1 MQNCLF
7 VLALFLVQ
15 MSTTSAQ
22 NKTVFPETA
31 QLLTVD
37 SVSVKAN
44 DILKSGKPTMLVL
57 WNSMMRPAIAEL
69 DSLHKV
75 YPLWKEQYG
84 VEIIA
89 LAWEYP
95 KAPGNLKKFLA
106 KRSQWTFA
114 MYRDPLTDFGGAL
127 GATSMP
133 VTYFIDKEGKMVHK
147 MTGFDAAEIAKY
159 EEKLKELTGK

>member
-1 MQNCLF
+1 MQKHLF

-15 MSTTSAQ
+15 MSTMGAQ

-31 QLLTVD
+31 LLLTVD

-44 DILKSGKPTMLVL
+44 DIIKTGQLTMLVV

-75 YPLWKEQYG
+75 YPLWKEKYG
-84 VEIIA
+84 VEIIG
-89 LAWEYP
+89 LASEYA
-95 KAPGNLKKFLA
+95 KFPGNLNKFLA

-114 MYRDPLTDFGGAL
+114 IYRDPEVNFGGVL
-127 GATSMP
+127 HSTSLP
-133 VTYFIDKEGKMVHK
+133 VTYFIDKEGKVVHK
-147 MTGFDAAEIAKY
+147 MTGFDAAEMTKY
-159 EEKLKELTGK
+159 EAKLKELTGK